1 MTFAG
6 NNLTEAAPK
15 AARASRENP
24 GKYIILVDAFGLF
37 IIIKARLHV
46 NDPTSTRG
54 GCYWLNG
61 TAKVW
66 TKAKLKTDQVNT
78 PAMV

>member
-1 MTFAG
+1 MNFAG
-6 NNLTEAAPK
+6 NTLNEAAPK

-24 GKYIILVDAFGLF
+24 GKYVTLVDAFGLF

-54 GCYWLNG
+54 GVYWLNG
-61 TAKVW
+61 KAKVW
-66 TKAKLKTDQVNT
+66 TKAQLKTDQVNT
-78 PAMV
+78 PATV